1 VTLEELSEMS
11 NDKEDMDARVTRKSR
26 LGRNDYVAS
35 RVSTASEDRPCD
47 ATDESGR
54 RFGGDYCATAQVLLW
69 ALRPAARLWIPLLK
83 TWRYRGYSA
92 HALV

>member
-1 VTLEELSEMS
+1 MLVSRG
-11 NDKEDMDARVTRKSR
+11 RVGWGAMT
-26 LGRNDYVAS
+26 DVAS
-35 RVSTASEDRPCD
+35 RLPTASKDCD

-54 RFGGDYCATAQVLLW
+54 RFGGDYSCATAQVLLW

-92 HALV
+92 RALV